1 MVVRVTTTD
10 TLLLE
15 LWDLT
20 NRSVYFPS
28 AMWYNQGTNIL
39 VKNISEI
46 NLLCESKILHITDCM
61 A

>member
-1 MVVRVTTTD
+1 MTTTD

-20 NRSVYFPS
+20 KRSVYFLS

-46 NLLCESKILHITDCM
+46 NLLCESRILYITDCM